1 MESHFGKIHAKS
13 AAFSL
18 CAPSPLTIGVD
29 TKIEKRAAFRPSPK
43 VKKTKENEAE
53 YLAQGPG
60 IGDRLDRLHFKKRNI
75 S

>member
-1 MESHFGKIHAKS
+1 M
-13 AAFSL
+13 
-18 CAPSPLTIGVD
+18 D

-60 IGDRLDRLHFKKRNI
+60 LGDRLDRLHF
-75 S
+75 